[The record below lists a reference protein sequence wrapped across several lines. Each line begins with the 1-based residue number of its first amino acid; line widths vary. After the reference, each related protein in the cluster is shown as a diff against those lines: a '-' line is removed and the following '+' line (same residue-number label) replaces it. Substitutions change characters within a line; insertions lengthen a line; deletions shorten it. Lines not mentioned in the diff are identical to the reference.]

1 MATRTA
7 LGIDVGGTTTKAGIV
22 TPDGEI
28 VVRVERPS
36 DPSAATKGALA
47 VADELLEKSGDFDV
61 VAVGVGAAGFV
72 QGSTIHFSPN
82 LTYDDPQ
89 IGAALGAR
97 TDLPVVV
104 DNDANVAAWGERAF

>member
-1 MATRTA
+1 MAIRTA

-22 TPDGEI
+22 TSEGEV

-36 DPSAATKGALA
+36 APTAAAKGALA
-47 VADELLEKSGDFDV
+47 VAGELLERSGDFEV

-72 QGSTIHFSPN
+72 EGSTVTFSPN

-89 IGAALGAR
+89 IGAALEAR

-104 DNDANVAAWGERAF
+104 